1 MIYIHRLG
9 TRSETMLAGTYT
21 AMVTPFRRDGSVD
34 NEGMEMLVRYQIE
47 NGIDGLLVAGTT
59 GETPAL
65 SHEEYVKLLP
75 AFRNICNGHV
85 GTMASCGKNNFD
97 EALEA
102 SKLASEL
109 GYGSIL
115 LVEPYY
121 NGPSSMEIR
130 KEYVEPI
137 ADAVPGTNLVPY
149 VIPGRTGTHLL
160 PQDLAVLHDEY
171 AQVDTVKEATGD
183 IENMKLTRKLCGKGY
198 SIMSGDDSL
207 THRIMTD
214 GEISANGVISVMS
227 NIFPRHV
234 SEMVGAIRSG
244 DGEKAVSLSRKL
256 SPWFDLVTVKT
267 IHQGRYGQTP
277 LRFRN
282 PLPVKTI
289 MSLFGMPSGGCRRP
303 LGRMTR
309 AGLMKIVET
318 ARRTIEQNPE
328 LLEPVEDAFDVDIE
342 RRLENGDILE
352 GLCYE
357 EN

>member
-1 MIYIHRLG
+1 
-9 TRSETMLAGTYT
+9 MLAGTYT
-21 AMVTPFRRDGSVD
+21 AMITPFRKDGSVD
-34 NEGMEMLVRYQIE
+34 AEGMERLVSYQIE

-65 SHEEYVKLLP
+65 SHDEYVKLLP
-75 AFRNICNGHV
+75 AFRDICNGHV
-85 GTMASCGKNNFD
+85 GAMASCGKNNFD

-109 GYGSIL
+109 GYSSIL

-130 KEYVEPI
+130 KEYIEPI
-137 ADAVPGTNLVPY
+137 ARAVPGTNLVPY

-160 PQDLAVLHDEY
+160 PQDLAILHDEY

-183 IENMKLTRKLCGKGY
+183 IENMKLTRRLCGEDY

-207 THRIMTD
+207 THGVMTD
-214 GEISANGVISVMS
+214 REISANGVISVMS
-227 NIFPRHV
+227 NVFPRHV
-234 SEMVGAIRSG
+234 SGMVGAIRSG
-244 DGEKAVSLSRKL
+244 DRERAESLAPVL

-267 IHQGRYGQTP
+267 THQCRYGQTL

-309 AGLMKIVET
+309 AGLIKIVET
-318 ARRTIEQNPE
+318 ARKTLEQNPE
-328 LLEPVEDAFDVDIE
+328 LLKPVEDAFDVDIGQ
-342 RRLENGDILE
+342 RLDSAEVLE